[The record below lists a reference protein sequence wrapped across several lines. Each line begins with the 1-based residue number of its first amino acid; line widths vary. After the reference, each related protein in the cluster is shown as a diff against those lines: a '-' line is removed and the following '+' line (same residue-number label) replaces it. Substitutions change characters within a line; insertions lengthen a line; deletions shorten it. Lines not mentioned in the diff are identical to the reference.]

1 MSARLRIRAYWALF
15 SAMLGVYLTMI
26 LWSLPRIA
34 RDAGAPVFDLR
45 SSRYDYED
53 ARSFLSNLSDEGRDF
68 YLNVQQSLDMI
79 YPALFGIIVAWSLL
93 WAGKGFP
100 RWILRI
106 AVAFALVSMVAD
118 YAENAAVRGMLLA
131 GAEGIDP
138 AQVASASART
148 MLKFSTATVAGIGLI
163 LLLARRLYLWRK
175 GRDL

>member
-1 MSARLRIRAYWALF
+1 M
-15 SAMLGVYLTMI
+15 V

-53 ARSFLSNLSDEGRDF
+53 ARSFLTNLSDEGRDF

-79 YPALFGIIVAWSLL
+79 YPALFGIIVTWSIL
-93 WAGKGFP
+93 WAGKGLP
-100 RWILRI
+100 RWLLRI

-118 YAENAAVRGMLLA
+118 YSENSAVRGMLLDGPDA
-131 GAEGIDP
+131 INP
-138 AQVASASART
+138 VQVASASART

-163 LLLARRLYLWRK
+163 LLLVRRGYLWRK
-175 GRDL
+175 GRVL